1 MADSTAAVTLHDPST
16 NTVECDASGNE
27 RAERI
32 KAARAIYAQRVAVR
46 KEEIIALVM
55 RQTNYTR
62 EEATAK
68 LQENNFQ
75 YIAVIKEYMKPT
87 AAKEVAAEPPPDK
100 RSVNQ
105 MVMGEIRGFMDT
117 ANRMYS
123 ARKERQEAIT
133 KYKQALL
140 ARLLQERNQQNAEQ
154 ASAETAI
161 AKKDIEN

>member
-1 MADSTAAVTLHDPST
+1 MADSTAVVTLHDPST
-16 NTVECDASGNE
+16 NAIEHDASGNK

-46 KEEIIALVM
+46 KEEIIALVV
-55 RQTNYTR
+55 RQTNYTY

-87 AAKEVAAEPPPDK
+87 AAKGATAEPPPDK

-105 MVMGEIRGFMDT
+105 MVMGEIRDFMDT

-140 ARLLQERNQQNAEQ
+140 ARLLQERNQRNAEQ
-154 ASAETAI
+154 TSAETAI